1 MVNALVARQ
10 RRRLLELSQAEV
22 ARRIGVDRRT
32 VIAWEAGEMQPSLE
46 NAVAWA
52 KAIDLDLADLVTE
65 AAATEAAS

>member
-1 MVNALVARQ
+1 VVNARVARQ

-32 VIAWEAGEMQPSLE
+32 VISWEAGEMQPSFE

-52 KAIDLDLADLVTE
+52 KAIDLDIAELVAE
-65 AAATEAAS
+65 PAGEAAS